1 MPNFMPRTP
10 FSVIPQAMPFQ
21 TAIFAGELLWSQM
34 FIKFPKLKVALAEG
48 GIGWVPYFLEKADFV
63 YEHHRAWTGADFGD
77 KLPSQVFREHVQTCF
92 IDDTTGLK
100 LRHDIGIDMITWECD
115 YPHSDATWP
124 ISPETLWKS
133 VQAAKLTDEEIHKV
147 SWENAARWYQFDP
160 FQHRDRKDCT
170 VGALRKNAVGWDT
183 TPREYG
189 DLSHAKSLDKGNAT
203 AFLAKQGDVSKASTK

>member
-1 MPNFMPRTP
+1 
-10 FSVIPQAMPFQ
+10 
-21 TAIFAGELLWSQM
+21 M

-189 DLSHAKSLDKGNAT
+189 DLSHANSLDKGNAT